1 MKEKYDDFLT
11 ILTTEQRLII
21 AEFLEKFIK
30 PQAETYRCHD
40 GLSTYIA
47 VHICHIQNHINKL
60 RR

>member
-1 MKEKYDDFLT
+1 MKEKYDDFLSR
-11 ILTTEQRLII
+11 LTTDERLII

-30 PQAETYRCHD
+30 PRAQPYCCYD

-47 VHICHIQNHINKL
+47 VHISHIQNHINKL